1 MRNPFALPV
10 AATVLA
16 SIVATSAMAAPASVR
31 VLGQPVGSGA
41 IQNDLEQ
48 PFFENFAERTGV
60 NTQVRY
66 SPVDTSGVSD
76 AEGLRVLRN
85 NLFGIVSL
93 RLSQISGDEPTLL
106 GFDLVGQ
113 NPTYEVARQNVD
125 AYLPVADA
133 RLQERFNS
141 KLLGVWPAGPQVI
154 FCEPEINGLDDLR
167 GKRVRV
173 YDNILGNFMS
183 GLGAAPVPLS
193 FPETQ
198 QGIAR
203 GLVDCGVTGPSS
215 ANAAGWPEVTS
226 YVYPLPVQMAMN
238 GYAINLNVWNQY
250 TEEEQAQL
258 EAAFNEL
265 VDEIWAY
272 SEELFE
278 DASRC
283 NTGGEPCV
291 NGRAY
296 SLTSMEVTEKDLQTV
311 NEAVE
316 ATSLPNFIELCDRTN
331 PSCSEDWKATV
342 GANLGL

>member
-1 MRNPFALPV
+1 MRQYALPV
-10 AATVLA
+10 TATLVA
-16 SIVATSAMAAPASVR
+16 SFITASAMAAPSSIRA
-31 VLGQPVGSGA
+31 LGQPVGSGA

-60 NTQVRY
+60 STQVSY

-125 AYLPVADA
+125 AYMPVADA

-154 FCEPEINGLDDLR
+154 FCEPEISGLEDLR

-183 GLGAAPVPLS
+183 SLGAAPVPLS

-203 GLVDCGVTGPSS
+203 GVVDCGVTGPSS

-238 GYAINLNVWNQY
+238 GYAVNLNVWNQFS
-250 TEEEQAQL
+250 EEEQTQI
-258 EAAFNEL
+258 ETAFNEL
-265 VDEIWAY
+265 VDDIWAY
-272 SEELFE
+272 SEELYE

-283 NTGGEPCV
+283 NTGAEPCA
-291 NGRAY
+291 NGRPY
-296 SLTSMEVTEKDLQTV
+296 SLTGIVVTEEDLQTV

-316 ATSLPNFIELCDRTN
+316 TISLPNFVELCDRTN

>member
-1 MRNPFALPV
+1 MRHYYLPV
-10 AATVLA
+10 AATLMA
-16 SIVATSAMAAPASVR
+16 SLVAVSAVAGPTSIR

-48 PFFENFAERTGV
+48 PFFESFSDRTGLS
-60 NTQVRY
+60 TQISY
-66 SPVDTSGVSD
+66 SPVDTAGVSD
-76 AEGLRVLRN
+76 SEGLRVLRN

-113 NPTYEVARQNVD
+113 NPTYEIARENVD
-125 AYLPVADA
+125 AYMPVADE

-141 KLLGVWPAGPQVI
+141 KLLGVWPAGPQVL
-154 FCEPEINGLDDLR
+154 FCEPEISSLDDLQ

-173 YDNILGNFMS
+173 YDNILGNFIS
-183 GLGAAPVPLS
+183 NLGASAVPLS

-203 GLVDCGVTGPSS
+203 GVVDCGVTGPSS

-226 YVYPLPVQMAMN
+226 YVYPLAVQMAMN
-238 GYAINLNVWNQY
+238 GYAINLDTWNQFS
-250 TEEEQAQL
+250 EEEQVQL
-258 EAAFNEL
+258 KSAIEEL

-272 SEELFE
+272 SEELYE

-283 NTGGEPCV
+283 NTGGEPCE
-291 NGRAY
+291 NGRSY
-296 SLTSMEVTEKDLQTV
+296 SLTSIEVTEQDLQRV
-311 NEAVE
+311 SEAVE
-316 ATSLPNFIELCDRTN
+316 AMSLPNFTELCDNTN

-342 GANLGL
+342 GRNLGL